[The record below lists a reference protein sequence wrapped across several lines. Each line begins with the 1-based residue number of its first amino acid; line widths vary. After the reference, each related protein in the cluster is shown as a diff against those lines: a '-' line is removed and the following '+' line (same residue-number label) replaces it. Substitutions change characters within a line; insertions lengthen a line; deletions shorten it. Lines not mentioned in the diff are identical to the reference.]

1 MSGTSHRKL
10 CWKEPTAWAKSIL
23 VSQTAEAIDPRM
35 RLAIRPMRTKDW
47 TFPNA
52 TTPCRHRIDE
62 CSASYMWS
70 QAYVNRSG
78 VGPVGAHSRAPESL
92 HSRAPEGP
100 ARDVA
105 LSPGDSATLLDQAV
119 SKPTTL
125 RSGPEWLGAPESGR
139 ASAAT
144 TLRLCD
150 RPVVGH
156 AYLFLPSALY
166 D

>member
-1 MSGTSHRKL
+1 
-10 CWKEPTAWAKSIL
+10 
-23 VSQTAEAIDPRM
+23 
-35 RLAIRPMRTKDW
+35 
-47 TFPNA
+47 
-52 TTPCRHRIDE
+52 
-62 CSASYMWS
+62 MWS

-144 TLRLCD
+144 TLRLCGPARLLD
-150 RPVVGH
+150 MLTFSYRVRYMIKPESTEGQGWT
-156 AYLFLPSALY
+156 A
-166 D
+166 